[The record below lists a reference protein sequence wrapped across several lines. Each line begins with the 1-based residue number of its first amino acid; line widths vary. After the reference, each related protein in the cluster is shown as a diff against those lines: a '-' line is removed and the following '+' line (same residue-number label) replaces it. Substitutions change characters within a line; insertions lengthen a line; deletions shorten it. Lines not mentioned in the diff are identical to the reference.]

1 MSGGVG
7 QRLLDDAEERGLQ
20 RDRQT
25 SSTLGQGELD
35 GQALLPLVALRILL
49 QRRDQAK
56 LVEDG
61 RAEVVDQAADVLDVG
76 LREVSQFLELL
87 RRSGIGLDQLAG
99 GAEVE
104 GGEGGADAIVQLA
117 GDALAFILLGAP
129 ACKVSTWAKTGSYPK
144 PVWTLRTGL
153 PPLTA

>member
-35 GQALLPLVALRILL
+35 GQALLPLAALRILL

-61 RAEVVDQAADVLDVG
+61 RAQVVDEAADVLDVS

-99 GAEVE
+99 GAEAEVE

-117 GDALAFILLGAP
+117 GAMRWRSSSWVRRPARCPPGRRRGRILNPFGHSEP
-129 ACKVSTWAKTGSYPK
+129 GYH
-144 PVWTLRTGL
+144 R
-153 PPLTA
+153 